1 MGTGRLKR
9 AIWIQ
14 ANAKGRFG
22 LDQSKGVPWMQI
34 IAKGRFG
41 FGRTRETLWVQTSL
55 KGCFW
60 IRAGK
65 KERFGHGQTLK
76 DACEGAHWK
85 RKTLKAPLLSN
96 TETYEWYFADPPS
109 VQIVHCTLGRCFG
122 TVCTGWRFL
131 MSVTWQYA
139 AFCLTALQQIN
150 TSDRNKAHFSNSA
163 LPFSIGVREVQPKMI
178 RAYKQRL

>member
-96 TETYEWYFADPPS
+96 TETYEWYF
-109 VQIVHCTLGRCFG
+109 C
-122 TVCTGWRFL
+122 
-131 MSVTWQYA
+131 
-139 AFCLTALQQIN
+139 
-150 TSDRNKAHFSNSA
+150 
-163 LPFSIGVREVQPKMI
+163 
-178 RAYKQRL
+178 